1 MQQILNYY
9 WQLCLLRTGPEH
21 APSSHFALGATFLLF
36 LAVSVLTI
44 VLGRTSTPFLQS
56 LATPLIGVSIQAIV
70 LYLLL
75 VFTRLPH
82 RFIASMTALLGANA
96 VVLVVT
102 LPLSAYL
109 SSFEE
114 GSLRF
119 LVELLFLIAF
129 VWWLAIAGFIL
140 HKAAGVSLLQGIVI
154 SFGVEMLAITTTFQL
169 FPANG

>member
-36 LAVSVLTI
+36 LSVSLLTI
-44 VLGRTSTPFLQS
+44 LPGRDNTPIMQL
-56 LATPLIGVSIQAIV
+56 LATPLIGVAIQAIV

-82 RFIASMTALLGANA
+82 RFVASMTALLGANA
-96 VVLVVT
+96 VVLAIT

-109 SSFEE
+109 AAFEE
-114 GSLRF
+114 GALRF
-119 LVELLFLIAF
+119 LVELLFLVAF

-140 HKAAGVSLLQGIVI
+140 HRAAGVSLLQGIVI